1 MKATADNRAATRL
14 SRIGWWGRAIAGS
27 LGLVGGATA
36 AEVPG
41 TGSPT
46 YRSSEAAPMEWRVF
60 AAKLQTLLHDC
71 LASDDEKT
79 LQFRRHLEE
88 SAKAEA
94 QPNFFTARV
103 WAAPDGVIE
112 RLELEGGD
120 EALAAELQGLFAG
133 QKVGASAPAD
143 MLQPLRIKFSLEH
156 AR

>member
-1 MKATADNRAATRL
+1 MKATTENREATRL

-36 AEVPG
+36 AEVPA

-88 SAKAEA
+88 SARRK
-94 QPNFFTARV
+94 PSPIFLRPGSGLRRTA
-103 WAAPDGVIE
+103 
-112 RLELEGGD
+112 
-120 EALAAELQGLFAG
+120 
-133 QKVGASAPAD
+133 S
-143 MLQPLRIKFSLEH
+143 
-156 AR
+156 